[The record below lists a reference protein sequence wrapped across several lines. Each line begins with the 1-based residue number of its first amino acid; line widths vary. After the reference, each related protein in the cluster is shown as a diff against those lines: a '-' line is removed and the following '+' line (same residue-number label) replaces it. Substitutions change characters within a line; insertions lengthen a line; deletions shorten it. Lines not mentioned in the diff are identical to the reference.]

1 MKVFGMI
8 RRAKRFS
15 HPDKLVKILRGM
27 RRIIVIFTLLLT
39 PAVMWAQA
47 AGQHVQKKKVTTISK
62 NKTQSSPHKTES
74 RNKMAEEEAAKN
86 LSGEKL
92 DEIGLNFYFG
102 RNGKS
107 KNLKKAVQ
115 YFRWSAEKGYS
126 NGQFNLG
133 CMYYFGRD
141 VAKDYVEAYK
151 WFSKSAEQGNADGQ
165 NNLGLMYAN
174 GQYVN
179 KDVLQ
184 ACHWYQKA
192 AKQGHKE
199 AKKNLF
205 ELLREALLLPQSSVK
220 ITLVADEGWEVTKD
234 GLLYDHYA
242 WHNDLD
248 VTFNLEKEATV
259 SFDWSIER
267 SYEDNEVITDM
278 ELFVDNSD
286 SPLWQIGA
294 CVKSTISDHVTLT
307 LGPGKHTLKW
317 RPSYVGKFRIKNL
330 LIL

>member
-1 MKVFGMI
+1 MI
-8 RRAKRFS
+8 VVIKRRLCEVLMVVGSMCMVAFS
-15 HPDKLVKILRGM
+15 CNHK
-27 RRIIVIFTLLLT
+27 
-39 PAVMWAQA
+39 AQA
-47 AGQHVQKKKVTTISK
+47 DASHSYQELIVGTWVTNADVLGKKSVI
-62 NKTQSSPHKTES
+62 EV
-74 RNKMAEEEAAKN
+74 
-86 LSGEKL
+86 
-92 DEIGLNFYFG
+92 FY
-102 RNGKS
+102 
-107 KNLKKAVQ
+107 
-115 YFRWSAEKGYS
+115 
-126 NGQFNLG
+126 
-133 CMYYFGRD
+133 
-141 VAKDYVEAYK
+141 
-151 WFSKSAEQGNADGQ
+151 ADGQ